1 MDNKQLPPEEERFS
15 SNTNKL
21 GEAIKLC
28 INKLFSLGYQTVNP
42 ALVELAVSAIANYDK
57 HVLIQG
63 FIKNS
68 HQECWDKI
76 KVRDEQYF
84 VDNASKVFSD
94 LPAGEVNLFKD
105 LFTTK
110 DKHGHSVIEQNLKDK
125 IWNLFD
131 TLIKI
136 SIKYVHKRRDPY
148 IADVKGVSTNA
159 YSKSFFDDVNVSH
172 HANNWKVMLEFNIQ
186 Y

>member
-1 MDNKQLPPEEERFS
+1 MDNKPIPPEEERFS

-21 GEAIKLC
+21 GEAIKIC
-28 INKLFSLGYQTVNP
+28 IRKLFDMGYQTVDLS
-42 ALVELAVSAIANYDK
+42 LVEFAVIAIANYDK
-57 HVLIQG
+57 HALIQG

-68 HQECWDKI
+68 HAECWDKI

-84 VDNASKVFSD
+84 VDNSAKIFAH

-110 DKHGHSVIEQNLKDK
+110 DKNGNSVIEQEFKNK
-125 IWNLFD
+125 IWTLFD
-131 TLIKI
+131 ALVKI
-136 SIKYVHKRRDPY
+136 SIKYVHKGRDPY
-148 IADVKGVSTNA
+148 VADVKGVATNA
-159 YSKSFFDDVNVSH
+159 YSKSFFDDVNVQY
-172 HANNWKVMLEFNIQ
+172 HAINWNVILEFNIQ